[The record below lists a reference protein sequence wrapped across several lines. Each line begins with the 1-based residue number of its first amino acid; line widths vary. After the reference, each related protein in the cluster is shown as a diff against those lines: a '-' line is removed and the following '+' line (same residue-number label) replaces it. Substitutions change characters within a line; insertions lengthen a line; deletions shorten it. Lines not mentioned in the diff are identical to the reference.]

1 MYLFKLQNIDSDLHD
16 FLKVLW
22 FSKYIREPSK
32 NHDDTFYL
40 DDTDK
45 EKLSTF
51 PMIKKLNF
59 NGIYLDDWCRFFVCK
74 KFFKSSIHIDGN
86 PPRNCVIN
94 FPISCAEK
102 TPMIWYKNLGS
113 NGLTSDRIIMI
124 TADEEECQE
133 LYRDYLNSPS
143 IFNTAEFHT
152 IDNSKNESNRVIF
165 SLRFS
170 GNPSFDE
177 IKKILL
183 G

>member
-1 MYLFKLQNIDSDLHD
+1 MYLFKLQNSDTNLHD

-40 DDTDK
+40 DNIDK

-51 PMIKKLNF
+51 SMIKKLNF
-59 NGIYLDDWCRFFVCK
+59 NGIYLDEWCRFFVCK
-74 KFFKSSIHIDGN
+74 KFCKSSIHIDGI

-94 FPISCAEK
+94 FPISYAEEV
-102 TPMIWYKNLGS
+102 PMIWYKNLGS
-113 NGLTSDRIIMI
+113 NGLTSDRIRMV
-124 TADEEECQE
+124 TAVEDQCQE
-133 LYRDYLNSPS
+133 LYRDYLDIPS
-143 IFNTAEFHT
+143 IFNTSEFHA
-152 IDNSKNESNRVIF
+152 IDNSKNKNNRVIF

-183 G
+183 S